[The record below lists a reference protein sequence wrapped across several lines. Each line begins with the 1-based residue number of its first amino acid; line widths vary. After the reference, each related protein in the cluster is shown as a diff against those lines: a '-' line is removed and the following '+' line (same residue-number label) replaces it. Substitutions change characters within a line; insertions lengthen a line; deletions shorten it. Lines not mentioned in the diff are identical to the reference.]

1 MGKVINDYV
10 PPIENTRE
18 SLKLPMA
25 ALEAL
30 TSQFVLYAAFE
41 GILKP
46 SRKKYRGYPFVKLNL
61 SRVTTHETIVQEHT
75 MQKHVTDKDDIVEE

>member
-18 SLKLPMA
+18 SLKLPMV

-46 SRKKYRGYPFVKLNL
+46 SRSTGVTPL
-61 SRVTTHETIVQEHT
+61 SN
-75 MQKHVTDKDDIVEE
+75 